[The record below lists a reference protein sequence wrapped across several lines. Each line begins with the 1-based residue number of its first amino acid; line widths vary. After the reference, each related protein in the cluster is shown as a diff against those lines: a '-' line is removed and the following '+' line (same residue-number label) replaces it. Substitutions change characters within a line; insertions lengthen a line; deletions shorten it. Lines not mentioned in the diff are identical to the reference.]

1 MVCTS
6 RFYSQSI
13 KQNSPLLIRPV
24 VIDRQFG
31 TLPVN
36 DRVLIDTTSIA
47 GNRLSQSTPEPTSA
61 GFLPNT
67 DSRHVLIG
75 PAYSCPDAWVYLPL
89 VNPTELRQKLIVD
102 LDHNRCDTLD
112 GYLFAGHQ
120 QLPVYIGKLVRG
132 LPLEQRAVPVRAFA
146 LPFEI
151 APHTRMGLL
160 LHSRRTT
167 GIHELNLTLSTEKQ
181 FIIKNNEEAI
191 TRLGALTSAFFFVF
205 TVCSL
210 GLIFKHRLLVYFGL
224 YVLPIAL
231 GQLNYNYFFDALP
244 FPDWL
249 GLNANSIGLF
259 IIFLANSLLH
269 PFGVA
274 YLRHL
279 HLYGR
284 WQRYAVLIL
293 IGTNL
298 IQMLLLLFPLTTFTN
313 VVVTR
318 ASLLL
323 TTLNIGWLFYI
334 SVVGFLK
341 KREMYLLLTVT
352 LVFLPVLYQ
361 TYGQDTPALSYTHF
375 QPFYLLLV
383 FGFLIVSL
391 FRREL
396 ISRQMTEQTI
406 RQVQTDLEQVR
417 KAEIEQ
423 IGRNLH
429 DQVGNTLA
437 SALGYL
443 TMQIPRISLAR
454 DMILE
459 AINETRVISHNLVK
473 DDERVLTEKLDDLA
487 DRFNDFS
494 PISFQYTD
502 FTEQQINQLTPL
514 KQQSIYLIVQE
525 LLHNIIKHSQAKEV
539 AIQSFL
545 SEGVVRVSI
554 DDDGIG
560 YTATAQTGGIGIGNM
575 YKRAAL
581 ANLTL
586 IIDGGYTGTSV
597 SIETPLAG

>member
-1 MVCTS
+1 MCPAV
-6 RFYSQSI
+6 
-13 KQNSPLLIRPV
+13 RPV
-24 VIDRQFG
+24 VVDSRFG
-31 TLPVN
+31 SASVN
-36 DRVLIDTTSIA
+36 DRVLIYKVAANQKHPTKPI
-47 GNRLSQSTPEPTSA
+47 PETTSA

-67 DSRHVLIG
+67 DSQHVLIG
-75 PAYSCPDAWVYLPL
+75 PAYAYPEAWVYLPL
-89 VNPTELRQKLIVD
+89 VNPTGSGRNLIVD

-112 GYLFAGHQ
+112 AYLLRGHQ
-120 QLPVYIGKLVRG
+120 RPPIQVEKLFRG
-132 LPLEQRAVPVRAFA
+132 LPPGQRAVPVRDFA
-146 LPFEI
+146 LSFELV
-151 APHTRMGLL
+151 PHDSVGLL
-160 LHSRRTT
+160 LHSHRTT
-167 GIHELNLTLSTEKQ
+167 GIHELSIALSTEKQ
-181 FIIKNNEEAI
+181 FFIKNDGEAI
-191 TRLGALTSAFFFVF
+191 IRIAALTSAFFFVF

-210 GLIFKHRLLVYFGL
+210 GLIFNHRLLVYFGL
-224 YVLPIAL
+224 YVLPVAV
-231 GQLNYNYFFDALP
+231 GQLNYNYFFDGFP
-244 FPDWL
+244 FPSWL
-249 GLNANSIGLF
+249 GLNANSVGLF

-274 YLRHL
+274 YLKNL
-279 HLYGR
+279 NLYGR
-284 WQRYAVLIL
+284 WQRYAVLVL
-293 IGTNL
+293 VVANL
-298 IQMLLLLFPLTTFTN
+298 IQMLLLLFPLSALTN
-313 VVVTR
+313 VIVTR

-334 SVVGFLK
+334 SVVGFIK
-341 KREMYLLLTVT
+341 KREVYLLLTVT
-352 LVFLPVLYQ
+352 LVFLPVLYR
-361 TYGQDTPALSYTHF
+361 TYGQSTPALSYSHF

-406 RQVQTDLEQVR
+406 RQVQTNLEQLR

-429 DQVGNTLA
+429 DQLGNTLA

-443 TMQIPRISLAR
+443 TMQAPRITLAR

-494 PISFQYTD
+494 PISFSYVD

-514 KQQSIYLIVQE
+514 KQQGIYQIVQE
-525 LLHNIIKHSQAKEV
+525 VLNNIIKHSEAKEV
-539 AIQSFL
+539 TIQAFL

-560 YTATAQTGGIGIGNM
+560 YTPTAQTSGIGIGNM
-575 YKRAAL
+575 HKRAKL
-581 ANLTL
+581 ANLKL
-586 IIDGGYTGTSV
+586 VIDGGYGGTSV
-597 SIETPLAG
+597 SIETPLAD